1 MKKFKN
7 YIYSFIKVIFFI
19 PKIII
24 LSIISIISIIIYP
37 LVKFYKWISN
47 KYNFKRLFAQQKRVK
62 DRIYKKSKINI
73 LKSNYFIFS
82 IFCVVLSLI
91 ILFSFKDKTMTECS
105 YRFVLALLFGSFL
118 NFFIFLFV
126 SFLDEIFKC
135 TIAFV
140 FIGASIFFVV
150 NLCFFALLLVI
161 TRNVIIPYYLMTFLM
176 VVLWSYMS
184 TLDDLEIAKL
194 GNSVISA
201 FVTLIL
207 KFTGNLKEAIV
218 LDNDVLGHFQ
228 DPNLLNNITSKE
240 NIWKF
245 LLFPFVAA
253 TLIGLISCEYK
264 EYWIKRNGKSKEIYT
279 KYE

>member
-62 DRIYKKSKINI
+62 DRIYKKSNINI

-82 IFCVVLSLI
+82 ILCVALSLI
-91 ILFSFKDKTMTECS
+91 IMLSFKDKTMTECS

-161 TRNVIIPYYLMTFLM
+161 TKNVIISYYLMIFLM
-176 VVLWSYMS
+176 VVLWSYIS
-184 TLDDLEIAKL
+184 TLDNLEVAKM
-194 GNSVISA
+194 GNGIISA
-201 FVTLIL
+201 FVTLGL
-207 KFTGNLKEAIV
+207 EFTGNLRGTLVFNDPDIMNAIV
-218 LDNDVLGHFQ
+218 
-228 DPNLLNNITSKE
+228 ISK
-240 NIWKF
+240 NVWKI

-279 KYE
+279 RYE